1 MVKMLSPLGFLF
13 PVLFLFACNPLEQCR
28 EELKSTL
35 PIVDSLYQA
44 VDSVEFHRQSKS
56 IKENAQCL
64 LEHGESSPADKLE
77 AEVLLSRMKE
87 WENGWAC
94 HERIQE
100 MEDFHRVWMERSELM
115 SDVEW
120 EKARLT
126 WEGLILEFQ
135 KEGLPCTEDDLARLS
150 SMKSSVTMLDAVGGD
165 WQPLIDDFEQGLEEV
180 QNQLQGLM
188 EQWLSD

>member
-1 MVKMLSPLGFLF
+1 MLKIVSPLVVVVSVSFLS
-13 PVLFLFACNPLEQCR
+13 ACNSVEQCR
-28 EELKSTL
+28 EDLKLTL

-56 IKENAQCL
+56 IKGHAQCL
-64 LEHGESSPADKLE
+64 LEHSESTPADKLE
-77 AEVLLSRMKE
+77 AEVVLGRMKE
-87 WENGWAC
+87 WEKGWVC
-94 HERIQE
+94 HERIHE

-126 WEGLILEFQ
+126 WEGLVLELQ
-135 KEGLPCTEDDLARLS
+135 KEGLMCTEEDLDRLS
-150 SMKSSVTMLDAVGGD
+150 SMQLSVTMLDAVSGD
-165 WQPLIDDFEQGLEEV
+165 WQPLIDEFEQGLEEV
-180 QNQLQGLM
+180 QKQLQGLM